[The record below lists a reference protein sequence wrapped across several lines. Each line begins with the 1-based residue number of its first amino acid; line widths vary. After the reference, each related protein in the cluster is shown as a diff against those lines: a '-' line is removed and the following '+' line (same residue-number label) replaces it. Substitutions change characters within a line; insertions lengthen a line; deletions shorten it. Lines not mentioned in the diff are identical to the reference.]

1 MLTPDAVAHEAI
13 DQHDESPAAKMA
25 RRWPQKVRVD
35 ALIGLP
41 VNDDRDRMLGRVEQ
55 VVRAPDGALR
65 LIVAYNRTFS
75 WFGWFTRPV
84 AVPIEVVALYGR
96 QLASLDMQPGAW
108 AIAPTWTAG
117 PEQPLAGDEV
127 IRVALTKR

>member
-1 MLTPDAVAHEAI
+1 MLSPDALRHEAI
-13 DQHDESPAAKMA
+13 DPHDDSPRARMA

-35 ALIGLP
+35 TLIGLP
-41 VNDDRDRMLGRVEQ
+41 VNDDGDRTLGIIHQ
-55 VVRAPDGALR
+55 VVRAPDGSIK

-84 AVPIEVVALYGR
+84 AVPIEVVAMYGR
-96 QLASLDMQPGAW
+96 QLASLDMQPDAY
-108 AIAPTWTAG
+108 AAVPTWTAG
-117 PEQPLAGDEV
+117 ADRALAPDEV

>member
-1 MLTPDAVAHEAI
+1 MLTPDALRHQAI
-13 DQHDESPAAKMA
+13 DQHDDSPQAKMA
-25 RRWPQKVRVD
+25 RRWPQKTRVD

-41 VNDDRDRMLGRVEQ
+41 INDNRDRTLGRVEQ
-55 VVRAPDGALR
+55 VVRAPDGSIK
-65 LIVAYNRTFS
+65 LIAAYNRTFS

-96 QLASLDMQPGAW
+96 QLASLDMQPDAW
-108 AIAPTWTAG
+108 AAAPTWTAG
-117 PEQPLAGDEV
+117 ADRPLAGDDV

>member
-1 MLTPDAVAHEAI
+1 MLTPDAVRHEAI
-13 DQHDESPAAKMA
+13 DPHDDSPAAKMA

-35 ALIGLP
+35 ALVGLP
-41 VNDDRDRMLGRVEQ
+41 VNDDRDRTLGRVEQ
-55 VVRAPDGALR
+55 VVRAPDGSLK
-65 LIVAYNRTFS
+65 LVVAYNRTFA

-96 QLASLDMQPGAW
+96 QLASLDMQPA
-108 AIAPTWTAG
+108 AYAVAPTWTAG
-117 PEQPLAGDEV
+117 ADQRLAGEEV

>member
-1 MLTPDAVAHEAI
+1 MLTPDATRHEAI
-13 DQHDESPAAKMA
+13 DPHDESPAARMA

-35 ALIGLP
+35 ALVGLP
-41 VNDDRDRMLGRVEQ
+41 VNDDRDRALGRVEQ

-65 LIVAYNRTFS
+65 LIVRYNRTFA

-96 QLASLDMQPGAW
+96 QLASLDMQPDAY
-108 AIAPTWTAG
+108 ADAPTWVAG
-117 PEQPLAGDEV
+117 DDRPLAGDEV